1 MVYRVGIC
9 YSGYVEIPVANASSP
24 EEAIILGRAEAERLR
39 NEPEGKFIENLMP
52 TLESWPD
59 ADTAEEIK

>member
-1 MVYRVGIC
+1 MAYRVGIC

-24 EEAIILGRAEAERLR
+24 DEAILLGRAEAERLR
-39 NEPEGKFIENLMP
+39 NEREGKFCDLLMP

-59 ADTAEEIK
+59 ADTAEKTE